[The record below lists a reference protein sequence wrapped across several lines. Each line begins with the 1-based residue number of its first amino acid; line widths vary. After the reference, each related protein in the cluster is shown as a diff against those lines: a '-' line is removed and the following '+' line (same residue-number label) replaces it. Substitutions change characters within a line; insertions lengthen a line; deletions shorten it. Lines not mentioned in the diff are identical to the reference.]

1 MDQLLSDL
9 AGAWDSPSPDFL
21 NDDGGDT
28 KANLNNGNSLLS
40 TENNEV
46 DNEFGNYDFNSIGF
60 SGGSDMPNTFNNL
73 GLGDEDNSNRSLN
86 LSGSKNATPQ
96 LVYQSSHTEIYRLG
110 PSIGIKV
117 LVGASETDTPID
129 ALGTVTTS
137 QLGGV
142 VDANVWALSPSPLN
156 SLSPPPVRT
165 LDNSGFIPM
174 GANSLHSVVNNS
186 FGSQQQSP
194 AQDQFLRLLHEQNI
208 SKFLPPS
215 TRKRVVEY
223 VKTFNGQPALY
234 FKWSQGVTLKEWM
247 VKVQNRGGMGS
258 SMGGSHPHGG
268 GTMYGGGGH
277 HYQQGGLFQSSG
289 YVDLN
294 VRLRAAMAIVK
305 TLSSF
310 HDGGIVY
317 NSLSP
322 ENIVLDTYEGDYVA
336 TLIDLS
342 DALAYK
348 DHSCLG
354 SGLGGGGDAGEGS
367 NNNNNTTT
375 TGGDDAEFEKKMKE
389 VDMKCLGIVLNQLF
403 RGDHSANNATDSGV
417 ASSSH
422 SFDEET
428 YGADSRRKRGKQTS
442 PGEGLPLYLNS
453 LISALL
459 SIGDDSCESG
469 SLTTSSS
476 LTAGGTYENAKD
488 VYLDLKTLAENPKVC
503 LRKSELDESTIDSRL
518 RVQHDAFY
526 GRQVQMSMLLHL
538 FQSVTMVGNQ
548 PLMATISGYPGE
560 SGAVM
565 FVVCLIGL
573 S

>member
-1 MDQLLSDL
+1 
-9 AGAWDSPSPDFL
+9 
-21 NDDGGDT
+21 
-28 KANLNNGNSLLS
+28 
-40 TENNEV
+40 
-46 DNEFGNYDFNSIGF
+46 
-60 SGGSDMPNTFNNL
+60 
-73 GLGDEDNSNRSLN
+73 
-86 LSGSKNATPQ
+86 
-96 LVYQSSHTEIYRLG
+96 
-110 PSIGIKV
+110 
-117 LVGASETDTPID
+117 
-129 ALGTVTTS
+129 
-137 QLGGV
+137 
-142 VDANVWALSPSPLN
+142 
-156 SLSPPPVRT
+156 
-165 LDNSGFIPM
+165 
-174 GANSLHSVVNNS
+174 
-186 FGSQQQSP
+186 
-194 AQDQFLRLLHEQNI
+194 
-208 SKFLPPS
+208 
-215 TRKRVVEY
+215 
-223 VKTFNGQPALY
+223 
-234 FKWSQGVTLKEWM
+234 
-247 VKVQNRGGMGS
+247 MGS

-503 LRKSELDESTIDSRL
+503 LRKSELDESTIDSSL